1 MLSAGAESA
10 SVGET
15 VALTASAHSPGSVA
29 HYQWQQATSTGWTD
43 LGATTTS
50 PTKQV
55 TSATRGTRK
64 FRVVASH
71 AVVASAESAPVYVT
85 WDEWDIVANMI
96 GELSLAVASSTA
108 YLRDQA
114 ALMGCMRA
122 TSTSPGSGDGR
133 SVTGPLPATIAT
145 FDDLLGSYTGDT
157 SSRMWRTLTR

>member
-1 MLSAGAESA
+1 M
-10 SVGET
+10 GET
-15 VALTASAHSPGSVA
+15 VALTASAHSPARSRTTSGSRRRLRA
-29 HYQWQQATSTGWTD
+29 GRD

-122 TSTSPGSGDGR
+122 TSPGSGDGR